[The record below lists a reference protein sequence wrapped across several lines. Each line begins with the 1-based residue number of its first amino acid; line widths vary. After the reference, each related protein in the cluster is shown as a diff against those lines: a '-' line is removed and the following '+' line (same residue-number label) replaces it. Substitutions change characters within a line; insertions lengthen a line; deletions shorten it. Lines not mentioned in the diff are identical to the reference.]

1 MTSGIQVN
9 MMTLAEHII
18 EATPER
24 IKQENFVPLESP
36 ALERTDVA
44 TISSTMSW
52 LAGYL
57 ADVDHLP
64 NAAQIR
70 SVKSTGLFPGQVPG
84 FTWRRRR
91 PTGSEEIW
99 VVDALIKEGR
109 EH

>member
-1 MTSGIQVN
+1 
-9 MMTLAEHII
+9 MTLAEHII